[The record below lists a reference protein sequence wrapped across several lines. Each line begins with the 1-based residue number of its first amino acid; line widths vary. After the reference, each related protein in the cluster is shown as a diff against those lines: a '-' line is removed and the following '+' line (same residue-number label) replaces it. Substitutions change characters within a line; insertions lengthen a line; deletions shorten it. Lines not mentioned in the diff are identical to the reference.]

1 MAKLRKWC
9 AYRTI
14 ERPYTRFSK
23 YRKKAFVK
31 ARPGKKIIKFDMGDL
46 KNGYSQFSLCLKLI
60 SKETRSIRTN
70 AIESAR
76 IVALKK
82 LEGKLGRFGFYFRIK
97 MHAHHAIR
105 ENPLAAGAGADRLS
119 TGMKHSFGK
128 IIAMAARIDEGKV
141 LMEIYV
147 PKEEEEVARLALKSA
162 SRKLPVKT
170 TIQTE
175 VLKVKKLT
183 QEQKLSH
190 NFEEAKDNLKITNEN
205 LAMAKKHLLKAE
217 SEDEKKKIQSEI
229 EALENKIKQEEKLVE
244 VQKEELETYQT
255 SESEKE
261 KSDL

>member
-31 ARPGKKIIKFDMGDL
+31 ARPGKKVIKHDMGDV
-46 KNGYSQFSLCLKLI
+46 KGGINQFSLCLKLI
-60 SKETRSIRTN
+60 SKEVTSVRTN
-70 AIESAR
+70 AIEAAR
-76 IVALKK
+76 ITALKK
-82 LEGKLGRFGFYFRIK
+82 IEGKLGRYGFYFRVK

-128 IIAMAARIDEGKV
+128 IIAMAARIEAGKT

-147 PKEEEEVARLALKSA
+147 PKEEEAIARLALKSA
-162 SRKLPVKT
+162 SKKLPIRT

-175 VLKVKKLT
+175 VMKVKELT
-183 QEQKLSH
+183 EEQILAQH
-190 NFEEAKDNLKITNEN
+190 VAEAKDELRSANED
-205 LAMAKKHLLKAE
+205 LALANKHLAKAE
-217 SEDEKKKIQSEI
+217 SEEDKKKAQAEIDAATKKIESSEKAV
-229 EALENKIKQEEKLVE
+229 EA
-244 VQKEELETYQT
+244 QKEELDNYREDH
-255 SESEKE
+255 SDKE
-261 KSDL
+261 